1 MADHING
8 TITAPDTIS
17 GSLSEATQITGYVV
31 TTPVQIAAVLTI
43 PESITPAYDIY
54 EGSYE
59 VTPRLHDPVTL
70 ETAEKLMVDDVTIH
84 EIPITRTTN
93 PQNGITVLIG

>member
-43 PESITPAYDIY
+43 PESIIPAYDFY
-54 EGSYE
+54 EGDYE
-59 VTPRLHDPVTL
+59 VTPQLHDPVVLDTYNKIM
-70 ETAEKLMVDDVTIH
+70 EDDVTIH